1 MHLFI
6 CYDKLTLT
14 LTRIPSTS
22 LVVFA
27 KGFQAG
33 LVPEKLTIC
42 ESIKFCL
49 RYVSPFSP
57 SSRLER
63 TTAVR
68 LAPLLDYEKII
79 I

>member
-27 KGFQAG
+27 KGVEVG

-49 RYVSPFSP
+49 RYVSSP
-57 SSRLER
+57 GRQTSLER
-63 TTAVR
+63 PTAVR
-68 LAPLLDYEKII
+68 LAPLLDYKN
-79 I
+79 